1 MENDKYNLERF
12 IKAQNEIYCDV
23 IKQLK
28 NGYKETH
35 WIWYIFPQLKGLGRS
50 EYSNIYGIENIEE
63 AVEYVKNKIL
73 WYRYLECCNILL
85 NLKDFTIY
93 EILGFID
100 SIKFCSSL
108 TLFYEVTKLPI
119 LKNLLFKYFGGNRC
133 EITLNKIRDFKNKN
147 LW

>member
-1 MENDKYNLERF
+1 MLFDKFKGNWEIKSLPCSENAEKFWISSVKEYTNDKYNLERF

-63 AVEYVKNKIL
+63 AVAYAKNKIL
-73 WYRYLECCNILL
+73 WDRYLECCNILL
-85 NLKDFTIY
+85 NL
-93 EILGFID
+93 
-100 SIKFCSSL
+100 
-108 TLFYEVTKLPI
+108 
-119 LKNLLFKYFGGNRC
+119 NLIN
-133 EITLNKIRDFKNKN
+133 
-147 LW
+147 